1 MSNPQIENGYTRIA
15 NELFEAIIKHPFSR
29 REYAVLMCIIRCT
42 YGFNKKEDA
51 ISGWQISE
59 MTGIDRSHISKTINE
74 LSKNNIILKSDHG
87 RISHGQNVPFL
98 SINKHYKTWITVAE
112 LATPTVAETATV
124 AKTAPLPNQPH
135 TVAEL
140 ATPTVAELA
149 EQPLLKQPT
158 HKDIPKDNTKDIP
171 KDSMQQPT
179 ATAINDEK
187 NTPLQLACKATW
199 KAYSDSFENRYQIK
213 PNRNAKNSS
222 QIKQFVQNVG
232 FDESP
237 QVAIFYLTHNS
248 SFYVNNMHTV
258 GVMLKD
264 CEKLRNEWASGNV
277 IQIQQYKSSGQQRIE
292 NTNKAVAEFLGE
304 SDKSNIIE
312 GEYQHA

>member
-15 NELFEAIIKHPFSR
+15 NELLEAIIKHPFSR

-59 MTGIDRSHISKTINE
+59 MTGIDRSHVSKTINE
-74 LSKNNIILKSDHG
+74 LTKNNIILKSDHG

-98 SINKHYKTWITVAE
+98 SINKHYKTW
-112 LATPTVAETATV
+112 L
-124 AKTAPLPNQPH
+124 

-149 EQPLLKQPT
+149 EQPLPKQPT
-158 HKDIPKDNTKDIP
+158 HKDIPKDITKDIP
-171 KDSMQQPT
+171 KDSMQKPS
-179 ATAINDEK
+179 ATANQDEK

-199 KAYSDSFENRYQIK
+199 QAYSESFEKRYQIK

-232 FDESP
+232 FDDSP
-237 QVAIFYLTHNS
+237 LVA
-248 SFYVNNMHTV
+248 SFYVNHHGSFYENNMHTV
-258 GVMLKD
+258 GVMLRD

-277 IQIQQYKSSGQQRIE
+277 IEIHQYKSSGQKRIE

-304 SDKSNIIE
+304 SDQSNIIE